1 MSTHKKNIKRQN
13 TFDEKLYAVMEV
25 LEKKRFNQ
33 DVAEEINIHPNSL
46 SNWLRQ
52 YRNFGK
58 KGLESNFDKKS
69 LPWERTILNDF
80 DYSLQFICHA
90 LPRLVHQYLSGGI
103 FGLFTHINC

>member
-33 DVAEEINIHPNSL
+33 DVAEEMNIHLNSL

-58 KGLESNFDKKS
+58 KGLESKYDKTDVSEHSDEIKR
-69 LPWERTILNDF
+69 LREIEKKYNEQQDHIEILKKF
-80 DYSLQFICHA
+80 QAFLKESE
-90 LPRLVHQYLSGGI
+90 
-103 FGLFTHINC
+103 

>member
-33 DVAEEINIHPNSL
+33 DVAEEMNIHINSL

-58 KGLESNFDKKS
+58 KGLESNFDKKDVS
-69 LPWERTILNDF
+69 EHSDEIKRLREIEKKYNEQQEHIEILKKF
-80 DYSLQFICHA
+80 QAFLKESE
-90 LPRLVHQYLSGGI
+90 
-103 FGLFTHINC
+103 